1 LKTLVFTRS
10 PEFAKLATDEAGRTF
25 DPITPAQVDENF
37 KAETNR
43 LTDIAPLTSEQFLQT
58 AGQLVRASCK
68 EAGVI
73 GYELLAE
80 GENRFAF
87 LERYTDADAVAAH
100 LKTDHYRTLGRQ
112 TGQYMVGKPE
122 VLKITPAF

>member
-1 LKTLVFTRS
+1 MIVVI
-10 PEFAKLATDEAGRTF
+10 A
-25 DPITPAQVDENF
+25 
-37 KAETNR
+37 R
-43 LTDIAPLTSEQFLQT
+43 LNIVPGTSGQFLQT
-58 AGQLVRASCK
+58 AEQLVQASCK

-87 LERYTDADAVAAH
+87 LERYVDADAAAAH

-112 TGQYMVGKPE
+112 LSQYIEGKPE
-122 VLKITPAF
+122 ILKMTPAS

>member
-1 LKTLVFTRS
+1 MIVV
-10 PEFAKLATDEAGRTF
+10 LA
-25 DPITPAQVDENF
+25 
-37 KAETNR
+37 R
-43 LTDIAPLTSEQFLQT
+43 LNIVPGAAEQFLQT
-58 AGQLVRASCK
+58 AAQLVQASCK

-87 LERYTDADAVAAH
+87 LERYRDAEAAAAH

-112 TGQYMVGKPE
+112 LGPYIDGKPE
-122 VLKITPAF
+122 ILKMTPAF

>member
-43 LTDIAPLTSEQFLQT
+43 LTDIAPL
-58 AGQLVRASCK
+58 AGDCRWLRPF
-68 EAGVI
+68 
-73 GYELLAE
+73 E
-80 GENRFAF
+80 GQRP
-87 LERYTDADAVAAH
+87 L
-100 LKTDHYRTLGRQ
+100 
-112 TGQYMVGKPE
+112 M
-122 VLKITPAF
+122 